1 MCSSRIAFLA
11 EFQGVTGQLDSGRA
25 LSLLDSMLWTSMIV
39 SAPILLAILI
49 VGLIIS
55 IFQVTTQ
62 LQEMTLSYVPK
73 MIVTAILLMLLGPW
87 MMGRLTQFAINLYTE
102 IPFIIAG

>member
-1 MCSSRIAFLA
+1 
-11 EFQGVTGQLDSGRA
+11 VDSGRA
-25 LSLLDSMLWTSMIV
+25 LSLLDNMLWTSLIV
-39 SAPILLAILI
+39 AGPILLGILL

-73 MIVTAILLMLLGPW
+73 MLVAAGLLILLGPW
-87 MMGRLTQFAINLYTE
+87 MMARLTQFAIGLYSG
-102 IPFIIAG
+102 IPAIVGP

>member
-1 MCSSRIAFLA
+1 M
-11 EFQGVTGQLDSGRA
+11 
-25 LSLLDSMLWTSMIV
+25 SLLDNMLWTSMVV

-73 MIVTAILLMLLGPW
+73 MIVTAMLLMLLGPW

-102 IPFIIAG
+102 IPFIIAS

>member
-1 MCSSRIAFLA
+1 M
-11 EFQGVTGQLDSGRA
+11 
-25 LSLLDSMLWTSMIV
+25 SLLDSMLWTSMKV
-39 SAPILLAILI
+39 AGPILLAILL

-73 MIVTAILLMLLGPW
+73 MIVTALLLMLLGPW
-87 MMGRLTQFAINLYTE
+87 MMAQLTQFAINLYTQ
-102 IPFIIAG
+102 IPFIVAN

>member
-1 MCSSRIAFLA
+1 
-11 EFQGVTGQLDSGRA
+11 VDSGRA
-25 LSLLDSMLWTSMIV
+25 LALLNNMLWNSMMIAGPV
-39 SAPILLAILI
+39 LIAILV
-49 VGLIIS
+49 VGLLIS

-73 MIVTAILLMLLGPW
+73 MLVTAGLLMMIGPW

-102 IPFIIAG
+102 IPAIAG

>member
-1 MCSSRIAFLA
+1 
-11 EFQGVTGQLDSGRA
+11 
-25 LSLLDSMLWTSMIV
+25 MLWTSLV
-39 SAPILLAILI
+39 VAGPILLAILV

-73 MIVTAILLMLLGPW
+73 MLVAAGLLILLGPW
-87 MMGRLTQFAINLYTE
+87 MMATLTQFATGLYSD
-102 IPFIIAG
+102 IPMIAGP

>member
-1 MCSSRIAFLA
+1 LA
-11 EFQGVTGQLDSGRA
+11 NLPGVSEKLDTGRA
-25 LSLLDSMLWTSMIV
+25 LSLLDSMLWTSMIIA
-39 SAPILLAILI
+39 APILLAILI

-73 MIVTAILLMLLGPW
+73 MIVTAALLIMLGPW
-87 MMGRLTQFAINLYTE
+87 MMSRLTQFAINLYTD
-102 IPFIIAG
+102 IPMIVAG